1 MSESVLPMFSSRS
14 FIVSVD
20 QKSLIPSLMKQKEGT
35 RRENAE
41 GKICMKT
48 KIK

>member
-1 MSESVLPMFSSRS
+1 MAESVLPLVASRS
-14 FIVSVD
+14 FRVSVA